1 MKNQATTRI
10 GYESG
15 FDGRFND
22 KVARTLDWLDPA
34 DLLSALLDD
43 LFELLL

>member
-1 MKNQATTRI
+1 MKNEAPTRI
-10 GYESG
+10 GYERGVKWLS
-15 FDGRFND
+15 ND